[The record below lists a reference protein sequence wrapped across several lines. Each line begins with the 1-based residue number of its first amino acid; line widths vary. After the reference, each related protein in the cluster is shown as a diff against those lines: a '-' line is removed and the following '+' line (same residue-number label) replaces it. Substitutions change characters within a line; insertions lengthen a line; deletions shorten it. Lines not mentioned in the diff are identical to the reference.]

1 MQRLPP
7 TLNYNTESADG
18 EEKRPPH
25 IHIYAFSEITP
36 VSSGGKKKRIPQ
48 NKCKNHHK
56 NTAKPQYAPLV
67 HRLGDDLLL
76 PELEESLPR
85 AALCFPPQELCLG
98 LFLDAHRNKHLCPLS
113 AAISG
118 DVTIMII

>member
-36 VSSGGKKKRIPQ
+36 VSSGGKKKEYHKTNAKITTKTQQ
-48 NKCKNHHK
+48 NLNMHLWSIGWGTTFVSQSWRKVC
-56 NTAKPQYAPLV
+56 PV
-67 HRLGDDLLL
+67 L
-76 PELEESLPR
+76 PSVSP
-85 AALCFPPQELCLG
+85 
-98 LFLDAHRNKHLCPLS
+98 HRNCAL
-113 AAISG
+113 
-118 DVTIMII
+118 VYF